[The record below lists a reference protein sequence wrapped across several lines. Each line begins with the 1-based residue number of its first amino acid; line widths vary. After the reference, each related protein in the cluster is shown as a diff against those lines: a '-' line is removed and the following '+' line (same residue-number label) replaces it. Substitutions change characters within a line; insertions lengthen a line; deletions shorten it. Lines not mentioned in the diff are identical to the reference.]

1 MNLNRP
7 IPDFFV
13 RPRNTVIQI
22 IFTAIFTY
30 SFILIYH
37 PFGSRNWFD
46 VNTGKFAFGVGFVVV
61 LGMVVVIVS
70 RVIMTQIRKR
80 RQVSIAGYALMIAL
94 EVLAMTGFYMMIQ
107 KVFVKDPTFW
117 FEVYYTA
124 ILNATLILLI
134 PYLMSLL
141 YFAWLDNKQHLELLQ
156 TRKNEEIQPKFISFA
171 DESGEIRLSIKL
183 DDLLFI
189 EANENYVFIHY
200 LEQNKPGRF
209 LLRNSLKR
217 IESHLA
223 GFPLVRCHRS
233 YMVNVERIKLVKKDK
248 NGLLLQLNAPW
259 NIQLPVSVTF
269 KEQVIKGM
277 SRAEKIQP

>member
-80 RQVSIAGYALMIAL
+80 RPVSIAGYALMIAL

-156 TRKNEEIQPKFISFA
+156 TRKNEETQPKFISFA